1 MEVCVVMDGRGL
13 VTNEI
18 AAGSWTMVGDGN
30 TLQCSLSLSLS
41 NFFFYIVVLMEVSVL
56 IEAIRNSGF
65 NVRPTS
71 NPRGN
76 YVIFPIF
83 YF

>member
-1 MEVCVVMDGRGL
+1 MDGRGL

-30 TLQCSLSLSLS
+30 TLQCSLCLSLSLS
-41 NFFFYIVVLMEVSVL
+41 LSLNFFFYIVVLMEVSVL

-76 YVIFPIF
+76 YVIFLIF